1 MFANR
6 RKLPGSW
13 HLSAATEQ
21 LWPVGVCGYC
31 LELGATGVRHVA
43 RLGRICVAACLCV
56 GVTTNLVGCAAV
68 PTATPAPAM
77 PTSAVAGSTTIVA
90 VATPC
95 PPKMTLPQFLGING
109 LFGGIRGIGQG
120 IRIRLGSRFP
130 GLEPRP
136 PMLAL
141 SDPANLGPDASPAV
155 QAAAKAKAAEDE
167 VPQKAKAVRYL
178 ASLGCGKCH
187 PDTEEA
193 LLAALEDCHEEIRYE
208 AVRGLRGVVGS
219 KCGGCR
225 QGSCCTPELLK
236 KLYEIAYSTD
246 MHGCFLEPSSRVR
259 RNARLVIQ
267 GCGGAPNVAAESA
280 VPLEGPGAASSE
292 PAMPPEP
299 MPPEPMPPEPIAMGS
314 AGMNRPVA
322 DATTFPL
329 AAMTDM
335 QGRGYRRQG
344 LGAIAAS
351 VPRAMITTG
360 DVADLSR

>member
-21 LWPVGVCGYC
+21 SWRLGVCRYR
-31 LELGATGVRHVA
+31 LELGACDVRHGA
-43 RLGRICVAACLCV
+43 RLARICVIVCLCL
-56 GVTTNLVGCAAV
+56 GTTVNLGGCAAV
-68 PTATPAPAM
+68 PTAAPTPAM
-77 PTSAVAGSTTIVA
+77 PTSAVAGATTIVA

-155 QAAAKAKAAEDE
+155 QAAAKAKADEDE

-225 QGSCCTPELLK
+225 QDSCCTAELLK
-236 KLYEIAYSTD
+236 KLYEIAYGTD

-259 RNARLVIQ
+259 RNARLVIR
-267 GCGGAPNVAAESA
+267 GCGGVPDVEAESA
-280 VPLEGPGAASSE
+280 VPVEGPGAESSE
-292 PAMPPEP
+292 PSEPAVPAAVPPEP
-299 MPPEPMPPEPIAMGS
+299 LPPPPVSPEPIVPPEPIAPPKPIAIGS
-314 AGMNRPVA
+314 AVTNHP
-322 DATTFPL
+322 
-329 AAMTDM
+329 
-335 QGRGYRRQG
+335 
-344 LGAIAAS
+344 IAEL
-351 VPRAMITTG
+351 RAMVTTG

>member
-21 LWPVGVCGYC
+21 AWRLGVRRYR
-31 LELGATGVRHVA
+31 LELGARDLRRGS
-43 RLGRICVAACLCV
+43 RLARICVVVWLYV
-56 GVTTNLVGCAAV
+56 GMTINLGGCAAV
-68 PTATPAPAM
+68 PTAPPAPAM
-77 PTSAVAGSTTIVA
+77 PTSAVAGATTIVA
-90 VATPC
+90 VATPG
-95 PPKMTLPQFLGING
+95 PQPMTLPQFLGING
-109 LFGGIRGIGQG
+109 LFGGVCDISQR

-155 QAAAKAKAAEDE
+155 QAAAKAKADEDE

-225 QGSCCTPELLK
+225 QNSCCTAELLK
-236 KLYEIAYSTD
+236 KLYEIAYGTD
-246 MHGCFLEPSSRVR
+246 IHGCFLEPSSRVR

-267 GCGGAPNVAAESA
+267 GCGGVPDVEAESA
-280 VPLEGPGAASSE
+280 VPVEGPGAESSE
-292 PAMPPEP
+292 PVVPPQPVPPEP
-299 MPPEPMPPEPIAMGS
+299 LPPPPLAPEPIAIGS
-314 AGMNRPVA
+314 AVTNHP
-322 DATTFPL
+322 
-329 AAMTDM
+329 
-335 QGRGYRRQG
+335 
-344 LGAIAAS
+344 IAEL
-351 VPRAMITTG
+351 RAMVTTG